1 MKSWEGCKG
10 FGVGKVQCEA
20 EKQWQQQTL
29 KEELALNNN
38 MQIVEFGANVDNHKR
53 EVHNAKEKWA

>member
-1 MKSWEGCKG
+1 M
-10 FGVGKVQCEA
+10 QCEA

-53 EVHNAKEKWA
+53 EVHNAKEK